1 MLVASPRVVAPRPR
15 IAGPIQHPI
24 FEASWTDV
32 HFIIVKVAL
41 KGAVTTT
48 HIACHLCVL
57 HLLSIKVEEAV
68 ALNQRCLV
76 NAPGALEAAKE
87 VDYVARAHTLKEGD
101 PSFGSIVARPD
112 TIHTRSE
119 PYSPS
124 YSM

>member
-1 MLVASPRVVAPRPR
+1 MAASTTHTGLQKSRRDCSCSWLPPALVRGVLVLLCRFS
-15 IAGPIQHPI
+15 IQ

-32 HFIIVKVAL
+32 HFIIVKVTL

-76 NAPGALEAAKE
+76 NAPGALEAGHE
-87 VDYVARAHTLKEGD
+87 VDGIARTQIERG
-101 PSFGSIVARPD
+101 
-112 TIHTRSE
+112 
-119 PYSPS
+119 
-124 YSM
+124 